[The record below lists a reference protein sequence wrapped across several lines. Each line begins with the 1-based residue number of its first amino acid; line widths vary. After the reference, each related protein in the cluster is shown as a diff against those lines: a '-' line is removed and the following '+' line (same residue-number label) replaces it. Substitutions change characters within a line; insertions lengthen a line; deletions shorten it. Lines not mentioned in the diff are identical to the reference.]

1 MTTVRSRFAAP
12 LIAVYVLAVM
22 PVLAFA
28 QEEGKVE
35 KPEGH
40 DYTLDTI
47 FVVALGIPA
56 ILVLLSLIDLAVGR
70 RSRSH

>member
-1 MTTVRSRFAAP
+1 VRSRFAVP
-12 LIAVYVLAVM
+12 LIAFYLLVILPAV
-22 PVLAFA
+22 AFA

-47 FVVALGIPA
+47 FVVAVGIPA
-56 ILVLLSLIDLAVGR
+56 ILVILSLIDLAVGR
-70 RSRSH
+70 RSRAH

>member
-1 MTTVRSRFAAP
+1 MRRRLAAP
-12 LIAVYVLAVM
+12 FIALYVLVVM

-28 QEEGKVE
+28 QTEGETKVE

-47 FVVALGIPA
+47 FVVSLGIPL
-56 ILVLLSLIDLAVGR
+56 ILVILTLIDIAVGR
-70 RSRSH
+70 RSRAH